1 MLSKNGSWYYIKQY
15 SHYYAEPIKS
25 WGIMVTNER
34 EREIYKEKIT
44 KLRNFMWIIP
54 LTLK

>member
-1 MLSKNGSWYYIKQY
+1 MLSKNGSWYYKKQY